1 MNKTLLA
8 LMTQLTSQ
16 INTVKVRIQE
26 ENIVKNQLVL
36 QMEEDKK
43 AIEDANI
50 TPYHINPEQEMARLS
65 FVLKKHDMHA
75 KTTIQLKEQE
85 ICITHLENKLIRLK
99 TEVHLLEK
107 YQTREDEKKMKEIL
121 TKESNAQDA
130 WALTKGH
137 MLHENNAQ

>member
-8 LMTQLTSQ
+8 LMTQLRAQ
-16 INTVKVRIQE
+16 INTIKVRIQE
-26 ENIVKNQLVL
+26 ENIVKNQLIL
-36 QMEEDKK
+36 QMDENQKVLEN
-43 AIEDANI
+43 ANI

-65 FVLKKHDMHA
+65 FILKKHDLHA
-75 KTTIQLKEQE
+75 TTALQLKEQE

-99 TEVHLLEK
+99 TEMHLLET
-107 YQTREDEKKMKEIL
+107 YQAREQAKKLKETR

-137 MLHENNAQ
+137 MFHENNAQ